1 MKTAQPQAKTRLRDF
16 TSHDIPP
23 LVAILNQVFA
33 DEPTTVEQQEHG
45 ERTYPAGNPRLRLAA
60 ETEEGQIAGYGECLF
75 PFWTAQ
81 PSYYSVFV
89 IVDPAW
95 QRRGIGQALLG
106 ALTPFAQEQGY
117 HKLRTN
123 CREESLPA
131 PCAFWNRPASCRS
144 ASALSSALDLRSFD
158 EAPFLAKVER
168 VKAVGY
174 EVITLAEA
182 RKQDFEADLRL
193 YEVFAATVVD
203 VPFPGGERADPKY
216 ENFRAWTLDAPNTSA
231 EAIFIARLDGRMVGL
246 TTLEF
251 LPNGLGITGTT
262 GVLAAHRDRGVAT
275 LIKLAS
281 LRYLKEH
288 GYTEAR
294 THNDTANPSILA
306 LNEKLGYRRLPGWL
320 AWEKAL

>member
-1 MKTAQPQAKTRLRDF
+1 M
-16 TSHDIPP
+16 
-23 LVAILNQVFA
+23 
-33 DEPTTVEQQEHG
+33 
-45 ERTYPAGNPRLRLAA
+45 
-60 ETEEGQIAGYGECLF
+60 
-75 PFWTAQ
+75 
-81 PSYYSVFV
+81 
-89 IVDPAW
+89 
-95 QRRGIGQALLG
+95 
-106 ALTPFAQEQGY
+106 
-117 HKLRTN
+117 
-123 CREESLPA
+123 
-131 PCAFWNRPASCRS
+131 
-144 ASALSSALDLRSFD
+144 
-158 EAPFLAKVER
+158 LAKVER

-182 RKQDFEADLRL
+182 RKQDSEADLRL

-203 VPFPGGERADPKY
+203 VPFPGGERAEPKY

-231 EAIFIARLDGRMVGL
+231 EAIFIARFDGRMVGL

-320 AWEKAL
+320 AWEKML